1 MKPSARE
8 VSLAG
13 LLLVIVLAGCTA
25 SHYRKS
31 ADTEVY
37 RAIQGKSP
45 LVTDM
50 DPKFTIEQTNVLSL
64 EGLPVSTNIPDFL
77 GPEGEHE
84 PGAYILNL
92 KDTLALAVEFS
103 RNYQSQK
110 EQLYFTALS
119 LTLSRH
125 VFAPVFSANAEPT
138 YAVTTSDVLT
148 SVTNILNGEVTTSDN
163 LVE

>member
-8 VSLAG
+8 ASLAG
-13 LLLVIVLAGCTA
+13 LLLVVVLAGCTA

-37 RAIQGKSP
+37 RAIQAKTP

-50 DPKFTIEQTNVLSL
+50 DKKFTIEHTNVLSL
-64 EGLPVSTNIPDFL
+64 EGLPVATNIPDFL

-92 KDTLALAVEFS
+92 KDTLNLAVEFS

-110 EQLYFTALS
+110 ETLYQTALS
-119 LTLSRH
+119 LTFSRH
-125 VFAPVFSANAEPT
+125 VFAPIFSASAEPT
-138 YAVTTSDVLT
+138 YAAANNDVLT
-148 SVTNILNGEVTTSDN
+148 SVTNLLNGE
-163 LVE
+163 